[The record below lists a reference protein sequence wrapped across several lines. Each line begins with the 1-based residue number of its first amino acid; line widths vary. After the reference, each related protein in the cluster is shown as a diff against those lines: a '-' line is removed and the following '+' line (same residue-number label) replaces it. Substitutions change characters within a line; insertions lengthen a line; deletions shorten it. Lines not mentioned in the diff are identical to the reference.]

1 MATLRDIATEVGVSI
16 RTVTR
21 ALSGTGYVRSDV
33 RERIIAVANRLGYRP
48 DPVAQSLRLGRSRQ
62 IVVVSYSVD
71 ELHMAK
77 IASLEQR
84 ARPMGYSVSVMM
96 ARPADLESDAL
107 VPEIRSR
114 KPSGVAVIGHLQVDP
129 TPLAAAL
136 YAAGIPCVPVDA
148 KSRFPAVLVDRP
160 AGVAEAAR
168 YLIGRGRQRVVY
180 AGPADSSSRIDGFSR
195 AMLEHDREPF
205 LYAPGDDHSAEIL
218 TAGLLDAY
226 PDVDAV
232 QAYSDEWALELLGGL
247 HRRGVRVPDDVAV
260 VGFDDRWAASHSWP
274 RLTTVAQ
281 PGEEIG
287 AAVADLLVGER
298 RRWLDD
304 LLEKDPDATSLVQA
318 KSGEGVLR
326 VPSDRGLPSDRGVP
340 DEGAWSG
347 EPVWIPTRLVIRE
360 TT

>member
-33 RERIIAVANRLGYRP
+33 RERILAVAERLGYRP

-84 ARPMGYSVSVMM
+84 VRPMGYSVSVMI
-96 ARPADLESDAL
+96 ARREDLESDLL

-114 KPSGVAVIGHLQVDP
+114 KPSGVAVIGHLQLDL

-136 YAAGIPCVPVDA
+136 YASGVPCVPVDA
-148 KSRFPAVLVDRP
+148 KSRFPGVLIDRP
-160 AGVAEAAR
+160 AGVADAAAH
-168 YLIGRGRQRVVY
+168 LVDSGRRRIVY
-180 AGPADSSSRIDGFSR
+180 AGPADSSSRIDGFTR
-195 AMLEHDREPF
+195 AMREHDREPL
-205 LYAPGDDHSAEIL
+205 LYAPGDDHSADVLI
-218 TAGLLDAY
+218 AGVLDAY

-232 QAYSDEWALELLGGL
+232 QAYSDEWALELLAGL
-247 HRRGVRVPDDVAV
+247 HRRGIRVPDDVAV

-281 PGEEIG
+281 PGDEIG
-287 AAVADLLVGER
+287 AAVAELLVGQR
-298 RRWLDD
+298 RP
-304 LLEKDPDATSLVQA
+304 LLEGLIGPDGKAASVVHA
-318 KSGEGVLR
+318 KSADGLLR
-326 VPSDRGLPSDRGVP
+326 MPSEQTPAADPI
-340 DEGAWSG
+340 
-347 EPVWIPTRLVIRE
+347 WIPTRLVIRE

>member
-21 ALSGTGYVRSDV
+21 ALSGAGYVRADL
-33 RERIIAVANRLGYRP
+33 RERILDVANRIGYRP

-84 ARPMGYSVSVMM
+84 VRPMGYSVSVMM
-96 ARPADLESDAL
+96 VRHDDLESDLL
-107 VPEIRSR
+107 VPEISSR
-114 KPSGVAVIGHLQVDP
+114 KPSGVAVIGHLQMDL

-136 YAAGIPCVPVDA
+136 YASGIPCVPVDA
-148 KSRFPAVLVDRP
+148 KSRLPAVLIDRP

-168 YLIGRGRQRVVY
+168 HLVHAGRRRIVY
-180 AGPADSSSRIDGFSR
+180 AGPAGSASRIDGFTR
-195 AMLEHDREPF
+195 AMREHGAEPL
-205 LYAPGDDHSAEIL
+205 LYAPGDDHSAEVL
-218 TAGLLDAY
+218 TPGLLEAH
-226 PDVDAV
+226 PGVDAV
-232 QAYSDEWALELLGGL
+232 QAYSDEWALELLAGL

-298 RRWLDD
+298 RPWLEA
-304 LLEKDPDATSLVQA
+304 LLEDGADAISRVQA
-318 KSGEGVLR
+318 KSGEGTLR
-326 VPSDRGLPSDRGVP
+326 VQGG
-340 DEGAWSG
+340 GTWAG

>member
-33 RERIIAVANRLGYRP
+33 RERILEVADRIGYRP

-77 IASLEQR
+77 IASLEQHV
-84 ARPMGYSVSVMM
+84 RPMGYSVSVMM
-96 ARPADLESDAL
+96 ARRDDLESDLL

-114 KPSGVAVIGHLQVDP
+114 KPLGVAVIGHLQIDL

-148 KSRFPAVLVDRP
+148 KSRLPAVLIDRP

-168 YLIGRGRQRVVY
+168 HLIGAGRRRIVY
-180 AGPADSSSRIDGFSR
+180 AGPADSTSRIDGFVR
-195 AMLEHDREPF
+195 AMHEHGSEPL
-205 LYAPGDDHSAEIL
+205 LYAPGIDHSAEAL
-218 TAGLLDAY
+218 TAGILDAH

-232 QAYSDEWALELLGGL
+232 QAYSDEWALELLAGL
-247 HRRGVRVPDDVAV
+247 HSRGIRVPDDVAV
-260 VGFDDRWAASHSWP
+260 IGFDDRWAASHSWP

-287 AAVADLLVGER
+287 AAVAELLAGER
-298 RRWLDD
+298 RPWLEGF
-304 LLEKDPDATSLVQA
+304 LGPDGEAVSRVHA
-318 KSGEGVLR
+318 K
-326 VPSDRGLPSDRGVP
+326 
-340 DEGAWSG
+340 
-347 EPVWIPTRLVIRE
+347 PVWIPTRLVIRE